1 MAGVNAR
8 HMGFEVN
15 ATFIP
20 APWVEFGAMLSVGD
34 WVWDSNPTGYF
45 YSQTGQPL
53 KNLRGEV
60 ASGIL
65 AEDHAHATLNQKG
78 RKIGGSAQT
87 TGFLGVT
94 FKPFKGFRIGADW
107 VASARNYSDYEISSS
122 SYTPGAEIE
131 VADPW
136 RIPWGNELDINA
148 SYRFKI
154 GKVNATIYGNINNVC
169 GYNYVKDAY
178 TLSDTPGAWN
188 NAFRVF
194 YSFGRTFSV
203 KLKINF

>member
-1 MAGVNAR
+1 M
-8 HMGFEVN
+8 
-15 ATFIP
+15 
-20 APWVEFGAMLSVGD
+20 
-34 WVWDSNPTGYF
+34 
-45 YSQTGQPL
+45 
-53 KNLRGEV
+53 
-60 ASGIL
+60 
-65 AEDHAHATLNQKG
+65 QKG

-107 VASARNYSDYEISSS
+107 VWSARNYSDYEISSD
-122 SYTPGAEIE
+122 SYTANSEITVE
-131 VADPW
+131 DPW
-136 RIPWGNELDINA
+136 KIPWGNELDLHA

-154 GKVNATIYGNINNVC
+154 AGKVTATLIGNINNVC
-169 GYNYVKDAY
+169 DYNYVKDAY
-178 TLSDTPGAWN
+178 TLTSQKGAWN